1 MAAQTQNQLNFNPEV
16 VKLFQSAEGFD
27 EQKLKE
33 LQDAIM
39 NQVAKKTKDTP
50 AKEKRTRRATKE
62 ARDPNLPK
70 RPKNAFMLFSESVR
84 EEVKADLIS
93 KADDGKIRVAD
104 VSKACGERWKAMT
117 DEEKQ
122 PFVDANTQAKADY
135 EKAMEAYYEEYPDK
149 KEEKTTKKSGASKKT
164 KAEKK
169 TKTTFSTEDGLPTTP
184 EGFSGAYT
192 GYLKG
197 SVKDPETGKNIQKK
211 FKDFNEA
218 VAEAIRLGDLCGG
231 ITRTGKGYSLR
242 AGTEVKTNNTASDSA
257 VKAEISWVKGDGA
270 NIEAEVL
277 PVEDYEAPT
286 EDEHEMPALEAAQPE
301 AEPEQVEEMS
311 TIPPLEASQPEPEPK
326 QVEEMST
333 IPPLEAAQ
341 PEHEPSPVPE
351 PVPEPEPEKK
361 SKSIPITES
370 DSDSDE
376 DDDDDEKVETDPW
389 EYKGITYYVDTDDD
403 VMTEDGEVIGK
414 RRKKKDGSFTLD
426 EY

>member
-135 EKAMEAYYEEYPDK
+135 EKAMEAYYEQYPDK

-277 PVEDYEAPT
+277 PVETPENNEDYDAHT

-301 AEPEQVEEMS
+301 HEPEQDEEMPN
-311 TIPPLEASQPEPEPK
+311 TPPLEE
-326 QVEEMST
+326 T
-333 IPPLEAAQ
+333 Q

-370 DSDSDE
+370 NSDSEEDDE
-376 DDDDDEKVETDPW
+376 DDSEDECEEIETDPW
-389 EYKGITYYVDTDDD
+389 EHNGKTYFVDSQDE
-403 VMTEDGEVIGK
+403 VYTEDGENIGK